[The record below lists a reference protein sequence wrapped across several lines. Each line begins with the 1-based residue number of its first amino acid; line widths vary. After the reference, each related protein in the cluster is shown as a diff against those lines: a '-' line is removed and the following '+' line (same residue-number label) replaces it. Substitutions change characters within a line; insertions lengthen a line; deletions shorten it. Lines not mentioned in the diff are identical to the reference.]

1 MKTRLLVPLAL
12 ASAALAAFVA
22 FASTAA
28 PQSAHEADE
37 AKFVRLT
44 RQLEQKPLGDTDK
57 RMRTWLLQWAK
68 DSPDIT
74 VRFCK
79 VLKPVPGDGIP
90 NSGIL
95 ATQQIFGNA
104 AYQIAHPDKRGDLV
118 ATQLAGARSAL
129 RAYEALA
136 AQDPKARIPRMDE
149 LLRKE
154 QGGTLE
160 AELAP
165 IVQAECAATG
175 KAPANAPKLVLKA
188 RPQAR

>member
-1 MKTRLLVPLAL
+1 MLAR
-12 ASAALAAFVA
+12 ALMVA
-22 FASTAA
+22 VA
-28 PQSAHEADE
+28 
-37 AKFVRLT
+37 V
-44 RQLEQKPLGDTDK
+44 
-57 RMRTWLLQWAK
+57 
-68 DSPDIT
+68 
-74 VRFCK
+74 
-79 VLKPVPGDGIP
+79 
-90 NSGIL
+90 
-95 ATQQIFGNA
+95 
-104 AYQIAHPDKRGDLV
+104 LV
-118 ATQLAGARSAL
+118 AAWGI
-129 RAYEALA
+129 A